1 MRTLD
6 AARRW
11 AKAGSGPRNGLLAL
25 NLRIHASPRFS
36 PFLPHARARSDLLC
50 FCSICAPWVPPA
62 VRAKAGSR
70 PRNGL
75 LALKLHIHASPRF
88 SPFLPHAR
96 ARSELF
102 CFCSIWAPS
111 VPPAAGQKRATGP
124 EMVCSPS
131 NYVYTH
137 RPDFL
142 HFYRMHKLD
151 LNYFVFARYV
161 HPGCRPPYRQKWA
174 AGPKMVCSPSN
185 YIYTHRTDFLHF
197 YRMCELDLNFV
208 FLLGFAGPGAP
219 LGAAR
224 RGAKAGNGPRNGL
237 LALKLRIHASP
248 RFSPFLLHAQARS
261 ELFCFCSICAPWVPP
276 AVGQKRAAGAK
287 TVCSPSNYVYTHRTD
302 FLHFYRMCKLDLNFV
317 FFPGFAGPGA
327 LLGAAQRRGKSGQQA
342 QKRSARPQT
351 TYIRIAQIFSISTA
365 CVSSI

>member
-1 MRTLD
+1 MRTLG

-36 PFLPHARARSDLLC
+36 PFLPHARARSELFC

-62 VRAKAGSR
+62 A
-70 PRNGL
+70 
-75 LALKLHIHASPRF
+75 
-88 SPFLPHAR
+88 
-96 ARSELF
+96 
-102 CFCSIWAPS
+102 W
-111 VPPAAGQKRATGP
+111 QKRAAGP
-124 EMVCSPS
+124 EMVCLPS

-137 RPDFL
+137 RPYFL

-151 LNYFVFARYV
+151 LNYFVFARYA
-161 HPGCRPPYRQKWA
+161 HPGCRRPHGQKWA
-174 AGPKMVCSPSN
+174 AGPKMVCLPSN

-208 FLLGFAGPGAP
+208 FFPGFAGPGAP

-224 RGAKAGNGPRNGL
+224 RGAKAGSGPKNGL

-248 RFSPFLLHAQARS
+248 RFSPFLPHVQARS
-261 ELFCFCSICAPWVPP
+261 EFCFFPWICGPRGPAGRCPPW
-276 AVGQKRAAGAK
+276 
-287 TVCSPSNYVYTHRTD
+287 
-302 FLHFYRMCKLDLNFV
+302 
-317 FFPGFAGPGA
+317 
-327 LLGAAQRRGKSGQQA
+327 GKSGQRA

-351 TYIRIAQIFSISTA
+351 TYTRIAQIFSISTA
-365 CVSSI
+365 CVSTI